1 MNDDDQMSPRTA
13 GWIALGVVVL
23 ASLATVLA
31 WQGGDA
37 KALKKGLLVAVPLT
51 LVAAVPGLVGR
62 SSWPGALRWR
72 SWQHCSRWPQYC
84 SRPSPSQPIDAA
96 ATALH
101 VLARQP

>member
-62 SSWPGALRWR
+62 SSWPGRIALAVVATLLAL
-72 SWQHCSRWPQYC
+72 
-84 SRPSPSQPIDAA
+84 AA
-96 ATALH
+96 ILFTTVAVA
-101 VLARQP
+101 AN